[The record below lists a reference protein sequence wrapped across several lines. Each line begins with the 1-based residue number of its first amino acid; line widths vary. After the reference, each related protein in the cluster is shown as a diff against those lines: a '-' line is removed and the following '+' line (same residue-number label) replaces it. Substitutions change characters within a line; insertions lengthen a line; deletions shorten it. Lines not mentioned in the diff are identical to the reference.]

1 MYKPWPKCPDCKA
14 PMSLKRR
21 TSRLDDIVEAD
32 ESSFVCE
39 RCPRKKKPGPYFP
52 DKQ

>member
-1 MYKPWPKCPDCKA
+1 MHKPWPRCPDCNNIMA
-14 PMSLKRR
+14 LNRR

-39 RCPRKKKPGPYFP
+39 RCPRKKRLGPYFP
-52 DKQ
+52 DK